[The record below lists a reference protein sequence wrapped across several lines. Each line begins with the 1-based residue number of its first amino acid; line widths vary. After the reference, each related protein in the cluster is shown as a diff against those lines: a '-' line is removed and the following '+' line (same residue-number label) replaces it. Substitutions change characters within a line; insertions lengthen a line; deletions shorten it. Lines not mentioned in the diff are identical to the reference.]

1 MKHLYSNKLG
11 NDFFAHNAAYFDSKD
26 IARRTNS
33 DKILK
38 DRGYEIARNGKY
50 DGYQGTLASMVFKF
64 FDKETGAGVSVN
76 KQLDLHKSVLKK
88 FKRRKIY
95 AGFKDNIWTADLAEV
110 GSLSSTNKTVKYLLY
125 AIDALTEYAW
135 VKPLK
140 DKKGKTV
147 LNAFI
152 EIVKESYC
160 KPNKLLV
167 DPGREFFN

>member
-11 NDFFAHNAAYFDSKD
+11 NVFFAHNAAYFDSKD